1 MARNKTY
8 TCDRCGAQF
17 DEEDGFS
24 LGLYH
29 KSHAR
34 RKWQKYEAVTLDF
47 DLCVSCASAIADE
60 VRDVVMHHAEEKEV
74 LS

>member
-17 DEEDGFS
+17 DETGGFS
-24 LGLYH
+24 LRLYH

-34 RKWQKYEAVTLDF
+34 RKWQKYEAATLDF
-47 DLCVSCASAIADE
+47 DLCESCAGAIADE
-60 VRDVVMHHAEEKEV
+60 VRDVVMHRAAEKEV
-74 LS
+74 PS